1 MDKRLLQTYA
11 VWAKDNLER
20 QIEVS
25 LKTLGINGDNDFRQ
39 AKRSGDYTIIDGDP
53 NSYPAD
59 LYGKR
64 REIINQIRLK
74 GYKNIIEEFAYTWF
88 NRLVALRFMELH
100 DFLPHGFRVL
110 SSTSGSIE
118 PDILR
123 NLSLVKDD
131 LRLDMNTCAQLKG
144 QNKTEELF
152 RYVLIC
158 QCNALSDILPMLF
171 SRDLGYMEL
180 LLPKTLLIGE
190 TVLTKLVEI
199 PEENFMNDV
208 EIIGWMYQF
217 YISSKK
223 DAVNAAKN
231 TITKDTLPAVTQLFT
246 PDWIV
251 RYMAEN
257 SVGRIWMESYPQS
270 TLRSTMNYYVDNPE
284 QTPEVQQKLDEIK
297 YKNVNPESIR
307 VIEPCSGSGHILV
320 YVMDL
325 LYKMYEEK
333 GYNKRDIPTLILKN
347 NLVGLDVDKRAAQ
360 LASFALIM
368 KARTLNNRFFR
379 QEYYTLPQVH
389 ELQDSQEMKSLE
401 YRKHMKELDEFSDAE
416 IHAVSQ
422 LVETFE
428 NGKTIGSLIK
438 VPALDYASI
447 ESVIDKLE
455 HKVVPTTFNAYFIS
469 DGTAQLKL
477 LLNQARVLSE
487 KYDVMI
493 TNPPYMSIS
502 SMEAPVKEYAAKN
515 YPNSKADMF
524 AMFMETGFVKT
535 NGFTA
540 MINMHGWMSLS
551 SFERLRIN
559 LLATREIISL
569 VHLGTR
575 AFEMISGEVVQTV
588 SFVLRS
594 CNNKMRGTYFRLV
607 DSEDKETLFREL
619 LHGVT
624 NNSLFVNDS
633 SIFERVPGSMLTAY
647 WATENA
653 ISCFEHGTISSYF
666 TTREGMATADNDLFL
681 RFWYEVNLSRITF
694 HCKSNEN
701 ALAEKVKWVPYNKG
715 GGTRDWYGNNDYVV
729 NWENDGFQIKHNID
743 PKTGRIRS
751 HNYNGEYGFKSGIT
765 WSAISS
771 NDISV
776 RYSEQGFLFD
786 SKGAKGFCANE
797 NKLQWT
803 LGLLNSKVA
812 SIFLKILSP
821 TLDYKVGDVIQI
833 PFIHTAETDSLISD
847 IVCEQINTAK
857 ADWDSFETSWD
868 FQYHPLLLLPQEK
881 VDAECTQFAKSRMEK
896 LGSLEWHYERWAEEC
911 QYRFNSL
918 KANEEKLNRIFIDIY
933 GLQDELTPEVED
945 KDVTVRLADRERD
958 VKSLISY
965 LIGVV
970 MGRYSLDVPG
980 LAYAGG
986 EWDASKYK
994 TYQPDDDGIVPIYRG
1009 LGMEDGLTAQ
1019 LIGLLKL
1026 IYGEDSYRQNIDFI
1040 AESIGR
1046 SNNESAEEAL
1056 NRYLNDGFF
1065 ADHLKNYQKRPIYWL
1080 FSSGKNSGFKCL
1092 VYMHRYNS
1100 DTLAR
1105 INSRYFLPESTR
1117 LKNDLE
1123 ELMGRLARAEGRDRT
1138 RMERERQK
1146 LAASYN
1152 EAIEYGQ
1159 VLDHMA
1165 NQYIEIDLDDGVK
1178 DNYAK
1183 FQSIEMVTDSGNK
1196 VKKDLLAPMK

>member
-11 VWAKDNLER
+11 VWAKYNLEQ

-64 REIINQIRLK
+64 REIINQVRLK

-88 NRLVALRFMELH
+88 NRFVALRFMELH
-100 DFLPHGFRVL
+100 GFLPHGFRVL
-110 SSTSGSIE
+110 SSTIGSIE
-118 PDILR
+118 PDILK
-123 NLSLVKDD
+123 NLVLVKDD

-171 SRDLGYMEL
+171 SQDLGYMEL
-180 LLPKTLLIGE
+180 LLPKSLLIGE
-190 TVLTKLVEI
+190 TVLTKLVDI

-217 YISSKK
+217 YISEKK
-223 DAVNAAKN
+223 DAVMAAKK
-231 TITKDTLPAVTQLFT
+231 TITKETLPAVTQLFT

-270 TLRSTMNYYVDNPE
+270 PLRGSMDYYVDDPE
-284 QTPEVQQKLDEIK
+284 QTEEVQRKLDEIK
-297 YKNVNPESIR
+297 YRNVNPESIR
-307 VIEPCSGSGHILV
+307 IIEPCSGSGHILV

-333 GYNKRDIPTLILKN
+333 SYNKRDIPTLILKN

-379 QEYYTLPQVH
+379 QEYYTLPQVY
-389 ELQDSQEMKSLE
+389 ELQDSHELESME
-401 YRKHMKELDEFSDAE
+401 YRKHLRELGIFSNEE
-416 IHAVSQ
+416 IHAVTK
-422 LVETFE
+422 LVTTFAD
-428 NGKTIGSLIK
+428 GKTIGSLIK
-438 VPALDYASI
+438 VPALDYAAI
-447 ESVIDKLE
+447 ATAIDKLDHE
-455 HKVVPTTFNAYFIS
+455 VVPTTFNTYFIS
-469 DGTAQLKL
+469 DGTTKLKL
-477 LLNQARVLSE
+477 LLNQARVLSD

-493 TNPPYMSIS
+493 TNPPYIGIS
-502 SMEAPVKEYAAKN
+502 SMETSVKDYAVKN

-524 AMFMETGFVKT
+524 AMFMETGFVKP

-540 MINMHGWMSLS
+540 MINMHSWMFLASYEKLRMLFLS
-551 SFERLRIN
+551 CQ
-559 LLATREIISL
+559 EI
-569 VHLGTR
+569 VTMAHLGAR
-575 AFEMISGEVVQTV
+575 AFETIGGEVVQTT
-588 SFVLRS
+588 SFISR
-594 CNNKMRGTYFRLV
+594 KMHFEGYIGSYSRLV
-607 DSEDKETLFREL
+607 DYPSQTQKEQEFF
-619 LHGVT
+619 
-624 NNSLFVNDS
+624 NSANVYHFVQTDYQQ
-633 SIFERVPGSMLTAY
+633 IPGERIVY
-647 WATENA
+647 WANDHIRESFSFPSLGDTV
-653 ISCFEHGTISSYF
+653 IPRHGL
-666 TTREGMATADNDLFL
+666 ATSDNDRFL
-681 RFWYEVNLSRITF
+681 KMWHEIDINKGSLLKRNDRS
-694 HCKSNEN
+694 K
-701 ALAEKVKWVPYNKG
+701 KWFPMNKG
-715 GGTRDWYGNNDYVV
+715 GAFRKWYGNNEWVINY
-729 NWENDGFQIKHNID
+729 ENDGSEIKAYAIELYKSSSRTIQN
-743 PKTGRIRS
+743 TQF
-751 HNYNGEYGFKSGIT
+751 YFKEGIT
-765 WSAISS
+765 WSALTSGTISFRWTDVGAIFGS
-771 NDISV
+771 GAHCAFVND
-776 RYSEQGFLFD
+776 R
-786 SKGAKGFCANE
+786 
-797 NKLQWT
+797 NKLFYA
-803 LGLLNSKVA
+803 LALMNG
-812 SIFLKILSP
+812 KINGVYPKMMSA
-821 TLDYKVGDVIQI
+821 TMNINVDDIRAT
-833 PFIHTAETDSLISD
+833 PFIVNREEDVVQLVSECIAES
-847 IVCEQINTAK
+847 K
-857 ADWDSFETSWD
+857 RDWDSFETSWD
-868 FQYHPLLLLPQEK
+868 FQYHPLLLLPLDRA
-881 VDAECTQFAKSRMEK
+881 DAECSQFAKSRMEK
-896 LGSLEWHYERWAEEC
+896 LGSLAWHYECWAEEC
-911 QYRFNSL
+911 QVRFNTL
-918 KANEEKLNRIFIDIY
+918 KANEEELNRIFIDTY
-933 GLQDELTPEVED
+933 GLQYELTPEIEN

-980 LAYAGG
+980 LVYAGG

-994 TYQPDDDGIVPIYRG
+994 TYQPDDDGIVPIYRSI
-1009 LGMEDGLTAQ
+1009 GMEDGLTAQ
-1019 LIGLLKL
+1019 LIGLIKL
-1026 IYGEDSYRQNIDFI
+1026 IYGEYSYRQNIDFI

-1046 SNNESAEEAL
+1046 NNNESSEEAL

-1065 ADHLKNYQKRPIYWL
+1065 ADHLKIYQKRPIYWL

-1092 VYMHRYNS
+1092 VYMHRYTN

-1123 ELMGRLARAEGRDRT
+1123 ELAGRLARAEGRDRT
-1138 RMERERQK
+1138 RLEKERQK

-1165 NQYIEIDLDDGVK
+1165 NLYIEIDLDDGVK
-1178 DNYAK
+1178 TNYAK
-1183 FQSIEMVTDSGNK
+1183 FQGVEMVTDSGNK
-1196 VKKDLLAPMK
+1196 VKKDLLAPIK